1 MVPTTVF
8 HPGLSRQGRNKKLQY
23 MGGNTGGSLEKAGRE
38 HTKRV
43 TDEAVYLYK
52 GTDMHFAGNEL

>member
-1 MVPTTVF
+1 M
-8 HPGLSRQGRNKKLQY
+8 
-23 MGGNTGGSLEKAGRE
+23 EKAEGE

-52 GTDMHFAGNEL
+52 GMDMHFAGNEL